1 MVKEDY
7 YFGNPDQI
15 RGVEECYLLEGKADG
30 VRIMRVRNGLG
41 LEVTV
46 CPDRCADITRVI
58 FKGDNMGY
66 FAPCGY
72 VSSKYYDANQSEMV
86 RSFTGGFLTTC
97 GLDNV
102 GEVCEIDGI
111 TYPLHGRISNQ
122 PAKHCYWSENDDD
135 YIIHAIIS
143 QAALFMDKMELV
155 REIHI
160 GKKNNTIEIKDQ
172 IQNKG
177 DKESACMFMYH
188 MNMGYPL
195 LSEHAQ
201 LQINSCD
208 VRPRNEYAREHIS
221 TWKEISE
228 PGSMTEEA
236 CYYHSFEEKGVAKI
250 YNPYIKKGVEISFD
264 PESLPCFTEWK
275 MMGKYDYVLGLE
287 PGNCKLNGR
296 KKVNQS
302 GKLVMLK
309 ENEIVK
315 YGVKIK
321 LLEEA

>member
-1 MVKEDY
+1 
-7 YFGNPDQI
+7 
-15 RGVEECYLLEGKADG
+15 
-30 VRIMRVRNGLG
+30 
-41 LEVTV
+41 
-46 CPDRCADITRVI
+46 
-58 FKGDNMGY
+58 
-66 FAPCGY
+66 
-72 VSSKYYDANQSEMV
+72 
-86 RSFTGGFLTTC
+86 
-97 GLDNV
+97 
-102 GEVCEIDGI
+102 
-111 TYPLHGRISNQ
+111 
-122 PAKHCYWSENDDD
+122 
-135 YIIHAIIS
+135 
-143 QAALFMDKMELV
+143 
-155 REIHI
+155 
-160 GKKNNTIEIKDQ
+160 
-172 IQNKG
+172 
-177 DKESACMFMYH
+177 MFMYH

-250 YNPYIKKGVEISFD
+250 YNPDIKKGVEISFD
-264 PESLPCFTEWK
+264 PESLTCFTEWK

-287 PGNCKLNGR
+287 PGNCNPNGR